1 MLQNHGYVGYIGNI
15 NDSSKDRFMHN
26 KFCIVDDFTI
36 IKGSNNWMLKAR
48 LNDENIII
56 TRNQPATISQ
66 FNDKFES
73 IKPQYGF
80 AIKGNEVEILPNEK
94 LMAKWYKPRESK
106 QQIEG
111 NKAQSILDKLGMSVS
126 KQDIITA
133 IKNSD
138 TFLKVPE
145 LKGAKPRI
153 EFNGK
158 PYVFAGGFNMVFQ
171 LEHQNKKWA
180 FRVWHVPSGEH
191 VERYRKISKYLS
203 EKKLP
208 YFADFIYDEKGILVN
223 GNFLDTIRM
232 EWLEGKLLK
241 EYVEENLS
249 NKSKLTK
256 LANDFLKMFK
266 TLRENK
272 ISHGDLQEGNILI
285 DRNGNIKLVDYD
297 SVCIPEI
304 EGQKELVTGLKG
316 YQHPSR
322 FAGGKASLKAD
333 YFSELVAYLSILA
346 LSENSNLW
354 NKYQVKDT
362 QYLLFTENDFEDFKS
377 SEIYKDLQK
386 MSNYIKS
393 LTRILN
399 SYLLE
404 SNYQNLTSF
413 EYYLTAP
420 KIISFNTNEKEILK
434 GKSIE
439 LSWNIENFD
448 KISLNNGIGNVTG
461 KYSVSVS
468 PTDMTTYNII
478 AENAFDKIEKELTI
492 TVLPLPKIKEFRAK
506 QQKIEH
512 GKETQI
518 VWDIENAEKI
528 ELHWLG
534 NMEVIPSKGDKT
546 ILPTEHT
553 NYKLIITA
561 LDGVTKEE
569 REITV
574 QAFKRVEIKSFVS
587 NLDFVVESLPVKLS
601 WEIDNSSS
609 ITLSS
614 NIQSDIDVT
623 GKNEIEIVPKKTAVF
638 YLKADNELFSVNS
651 SQLKIEVQNIPTF
664 NPSIIPRLPSGKE
677 LIPSFELDFKGL
689 SENILNE
696 SQISFQTAM
705 KPTRRFSFLNSLQKI
720 LK

>member
-1 MLQNHGYVGYIGNI
+1 
-15 NDSSKDRFMHN
+15 
-26 KFCIVDDFTI
+26 
-36 IKGSNNWMLKAR
+36 
-48 LNDENIII
+48 
-56 TRNQPATISQ
+56 
-66 FNDKFES
+66 
-73 IKPQYGF
+73 
-80 AIKGNEVEILPNEK
+80 
-94 LMAKWYKPRESK
+94 
-106 QQIEG
+106 
-111 NKAQSILDKLGMSVS
+111 MSVS

-145 LKGAKPRI
+145 LQGAKPRLNK
-153 EFNGK
+153 NGS
-158 PYVFAGGFNMVFQ
+158 PFAFVGGFNMVFQ

-180 FRVWHVPSGEH
+180 LRVWHVPMGEH
-191 VERYRKISKYLS
+191 TKRYRKISKYLS

-223 GNFLDTIRM
+223 GNLLDTIRM

-241 EYVEENLS
+241 EYIEENLS

-256 LANDFLKMFK
+256 LAYDFLEMCK

-285 DRNGNIKLVDYD
+285 DRNGKIKLVDYD
-297 SVCIPEI
+297 SVCTPEI

-322 FAGGKASLKAD
+322 FQGGKASLKAD
-333 YFSELVAYLSILA
+333 YFSELAIYLSVLT

-362 QYLLFTENDFEDFKS
+362 QYLLFSENDFENFEN
-377 SEIYKDLQK
+377 SEIYNDLQK
-386 MSNYIKS
+386 LSNSIKS

-399 SYLLE
+399 KYLSESSYL
-404 SNYQNLTSF
+404 NLTSF
-413 EYYLTAP
+413 EHYSTAP

-448 KISLNNGIGNVTG
+448 AVYLNNGIGNVTG
-461 KYSVSVS
+461 KQSLSVS
-468 PTDMTTYNII
+468 PTQTIAYKIT
-478 AENAFDKIEKELTI
+478 AENAFDRIEKELTI
-492 TVLPLPKIKEFRAK
+492 TVLPLPKINEFRSK

-512 GKETQI
+512 GKETQL
-518 VWDIENAEKI
+518 VWNIENAEKV

-546 ILPTEHT
+546 ISPTEHT

-569 REITV
+569 REFTV
-574 QAFKRVEIKSFVS
+574 QVFKRVEIKRFISD
-587 NLDFVVESLPVKLS
+587 LEFVVESLPIKLS
-601 WEIDNSSS
+601 WEIENASS

-614 NIQSDIDVT
+614 NMQADIDVT
-623 GKNEIEIVPKKTAVF
+623 GKNEIEIVLKKTAVF
-638 YLKADNELFSVNS
+638 YLKANNELFSSNS
-651 SQLKIEVQNIPTF
+651 SQLKVEVQNIPTF

-677 LIPSFELDFKGL
+677 LIPSFDLNFKEL
-689 SENILNE
+689 SENILTE
-696 SQISFQTAM
+696 SQMNFKTAM
-705 KPTRRFSFLNSLQKI
+705 KPIMRFNLINSLQKI
-720 LK
+720 LKHKQ